1 MIDHKETNVQEVL
14 SWRHLKAIF
23 TTRYKPPHLMRR
35 SNDEEKKHL
44 SDVFAKKG
52 GKALPEDLTIDT
64 TRPTKKSMDSV
75 TSQRPATLFDQ
86 LYREILERREFQLS
100 MEQLGSGA
108 ESRQQTAQ
116 EIAERIEQLRK
127 IDSHRAL
134 SVIQK
139 IQMTDKQMPDL

>member
-1 MIDHKETNVQEVL
+1 
-14 SWRHLKAIF
+14 
-23 TTRYKPPHLMRR
+23 MRR
-35 SNDEEKKHL
+35 SNAEEKKHL

-64 TRPTKKSMDSV
+64 TRPTKKSMNSV
-75 TSQRPATLFDQ
+75 TQPKSLFDQ

-100 MEQLGSGA
+100 MEQLGCGA

-139 IQMTDKQMPDL
+139 IQMK